1 MLGFVSA
8 LSSAVAVMILLMSVL
23 LTNLLSVT
31 SEKDK
36 KMGHA
41 NLLLA
46 GSSGTSEKKT
56 DSAKSGKTVQPGK
69 GYSLSAKDLLPFKNV
84 ENAKKDIVIYCTYGN
99 NLSLSVSQKYSTY
112 NYIIVKKTLGSHVNL
127 TVEQPI
133 YEPNKKNTC
142 IAEEIAK

>member
-41 NLLLA
+41 NLLLKE
-46 GSSGTSEKKT
+46 SSGTSEKKT
-56 DSAKSGKTVQPGK
+56 DSKTSGKTVKPGK
-69 GYSLSAKDLLPFKNV
+69 GYSLSAKDLFPLKNT
-84 ENAKKDIVIYCTYGN
+84 ERDIVIYCTYGN

-112 NYIIVKKTLGSHVNL
+112 NYIIIKKTLGSHVNL

>member
-1 MLGFVSA
+1 
-8 LSSAVAVMILLMSVL
+8 MSVL

-36 KMGHA
+36 KKGHA
-41 NLLLA
+41 NLLLKE
-46 GSSGTSEKKT
+46 SSGTSEKKT
-56 DSAKSGKTVQPGK
+56 DSEKSGKTVKPGK
-69 GYSLSAKDLLPFKNV
+69 GYSLSAKDLLPLKNA
-84 ENAKKDIVIYCTYGN
+84 ERDIVIYCTYGN

>member
-41 NLLLA
+41 NLLLKE
-46 GSSGTSEKKT
+46 SSGTSEKKT
-56 DSAKSGKTVQPGK
+56 DSKTVKPGK
-69 GYSLSAKDLLPFKNV
+69 GYSLSAKDLLPLKNA
-84 ENAKKDIVIYCTYGN
+84 ERDIVIYCTYGN

>member
-1 MLGFVSA
+1 
-8 LSSAVAVMILLMSVL
+8 MSVL

-36 KMGHA
+36 KMEHA

-46 GSSGTSEKKT
+46 ESSGSSEKKT
-56 DSAKSGKTVQPGK
+56 DSEKSGKTVQPWK
-69 GYSLSAKDLLPFKNV
+69 GYSLSAKDLLPLKNS
-84 ENAKKDIVIYCTYGN
+84 ERDIVIYCTYGN

>member
-31 SEKDK
+31 STKDK
-36 KMGHA
+36 KMEHA
-41 NLLLA
+41 NLLLST
-46 GSSGTSEKKT
+46 SSGTSNEDTNSVK
-56 DSAKSGKTVQPGK
+56 PGR
-69 GYSLSAKDLLPFKNV
+69 GYSLSAKDLLPLKNT
-84 ENAKKDIVIYCTYGN
+84 EKDIVIYCTYGN
-99 NLSLSVSQKYSTY
+99 NLSLNVSQKYSTY
-112 NYIIVKKTLGSHVNL
+112 NYIIVKKSLGSRVNI

-142 IAEEIAK
+142 IAEEITK